1 MAKTDYSHES
11 WRGTFLP
18 RHAHGATT
26 GGALS
31 RVGLPLLLFL
41 LVSNFVPPI
50 FNFLCR
56 PVKQR
61 FLLPRAAWNTRLPA
75 AEGRAASSLS
85 GQNVAN
91 CGKNW
96 PRLTTWIKAN
106 YTPAHA
112 WQAGKGLRQYGSLT
126 AVIPAKAGIQRRLFR
141 GNAPGFP
148 LSRE

>member
-56 PVKQR
+56 LVKQR
-61 FLLPRAAWNTRLPA
+61 FLLPRAAWNMCLPA

-91 CGKNW
+91 CGKKLAL
-96 PRLTTWIKAN
+96 PDQVDQ
-106 YTPAHA
+106 AHA
-112 WQAGKGLRQYGSLT
+112 WLADKGLRQYSSLT
-126 AVIPAKAGIQRRLFR
+126 VVIPATAHQ
-141 GNAPGFP
+141 
-148 LSRE
+148 